1 MSLWLIDLLPVNLIL
16 AGTIYNNNNN
26 KEKKDKNFW
35 CLTFKYQYFMF
46 VLSFIKINKKY
57 MFTIPYRKKGSK
69 DASKKFSDGAL
80 AQANTRLWESRL
92 VATENAR
99 QEFREEAKRL
109 ALENESLQK
118 NMHVSERDT
127 IEVITYLKKED
138 QTKEDLVSIA
148 WSHFRE
154 CL

>member
-1 MSLWLIDLLPVNLIL
+1 
-16 AGTIYNNNNN
+16 
-26 KEKKDKNFW
+26 
-35 CLTFKYQYFMF
+35 MF

-138 QTKEDLVSIA
+138 QTKEDLVNFEATSENACNVIPPPPLSTSSFA
-148 WSHFRE
+148 TGLLYF
-154 CL
+154 